1 MLQEL
6 LLSVASG
13 LIVALLL
20 EYFRGR
26 NRKEEGM
33 TQSMPP
39 MKPFPSM
46 GGQKQ
51 KSGKG
56 AVLFRVVLAIL
67 GGLGLAFLAL
77 NILQVQ
83 TLINFQPGTQ
93 ELAVMTIAGTL
104 ICWLLLA
111 GLMRRS

>member
-20 EYFRGR
+20 EYWRGR

-39 MKPFPSM
+39 MKPFPPM
-46 GGQKQ
+46 GGSRDKPTG
-51 KSGKG
+51 SI
-56 AVLFRVVLAIL
+56 VPRVALAIL
-67 GGLGLAFLAL
+67 GGLGLAFLGQ
-77 NILQVQ
+77 NILQAQDMISVEAR
-83 TLINFQPGTQ
+83 TQ
-93 ELAVMTIAGTL
+93 ELAIMTVAGTL

-111 GLMRRS
+111 AVMRRS

>member
-26 NRKEEGM
+26 NRKEQGM

-39 MKPFPSM
+39 MKPFPPI

-51 KSGKG
+51 PGNG
-56 AVLFRVVLAIL
+56 AVLFRVALAIL

-77 NILQVQ
+77 NILQAQ

-93 ELAVMTIAGTL
+93 ELVVMSVAGTF